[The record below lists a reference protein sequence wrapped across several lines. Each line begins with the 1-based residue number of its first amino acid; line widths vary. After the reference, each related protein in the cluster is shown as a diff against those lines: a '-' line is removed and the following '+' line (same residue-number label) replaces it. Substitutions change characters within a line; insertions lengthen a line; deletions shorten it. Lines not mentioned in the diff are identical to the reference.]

1 MKTKNLRCTKTK
13 SIELNLEEDAQLLE
27 AGDGG
32 EGEAGHLLAEQ
43 HPLVAPARANSLLQF
58 P

>member
-1 MKTKNLRCTKTK
+1 MFVFCN
-13 SIELNLEEDAQLLE
+13 IHFFQVNLEEDAQLLE

-43 HPLVAPARANSLLQF
+43 HPLVAPARTNSLLQSH
-58 P
+58 

>member
-1 MKTKNLRCTKTK
+1 MFVFCN
-13 SIELNLEEDAQLLE
+13 IHFFQVNLEEDAQLLE